1 MSTYSQINVI
11 SSLDRDYPSGYD
23 VWQLNVA
30 ADDLCTEPDVCET
43 TSRRGYALINVNLT
57 DINDNP
63 PLFDASSVTGSVLEH
78 SPGTSTFSNYD
89 N

>member
-1 MSTYSQINVI
+1 MSTSLQINVI

-57 DINDNP
+57 DVNDKP
-63 PLFDASSVTGSVLEH
+63 PLFDASSVTGRVLEH
-78 SPGTSTFSNYD
+78 SEGTSTISNYD
-89 N
+89 H